1 LEKHAQELSDLA
13 EKLKKSQQRIQTLV
27 AKNKEYEA
35 EAEAI
40 DKMIFRKN
48 LFFLFFFVT
57 PTSSNLCLCSR
68 KTDCTFRSEP
78 WI

>member
-48 LFFLFFFVT
+48 LFFCFSL
-57 PTSSNLCLCSR
+57 
-68 KTDCTFRSEP
+68 
-78 WI
+78 